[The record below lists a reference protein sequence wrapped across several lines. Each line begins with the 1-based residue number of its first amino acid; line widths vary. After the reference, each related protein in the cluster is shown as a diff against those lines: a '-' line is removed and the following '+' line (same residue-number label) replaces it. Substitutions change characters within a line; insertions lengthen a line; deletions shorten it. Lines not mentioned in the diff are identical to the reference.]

1 MIEDVT
7 ERYPHYQVAIIE
19 VQATTS
25 VIFQRI
31 AKRAAETGRDIPQED
46 VLDSIER
53 VPRSVAALCDLVHFY
68 ARVDNSSYD
77 GGAPKLTKFC
87 DQEICYV
94 MSSEDDVGKG
104 WSEIRRRF
112 GAEKRLSVSQAVARV
127 EVESE
132 WGVAAA
138 KSAKL

>member
-1 MIEDVT
+1 
-7 ERYPHYQVAIIE
+7 
-19 VQATTS
+19 
-25 VIFQRI
+25 
-31 AKRAAETGRDIPQED
+31 
-46 VLDSIER
+46 
-53 VPRSVAALCDLVHFY
+53 
-68 ARVDNSSYD
+68 
-77 GGAPKLTKFC
+77 
-87 DQEICYV
+87 